1 MKLNLYKFIIAFIVG
16 VAFHLNVS
24 AQLNGTY
31 TINSAVPTGGTNFQ
45 TFAAALT
52 ALGTT
57 GVNGPVVFNVAVGSG
72 PYNESFY
79 LGAIPGSSA
88 ANKVRFNG
96 NGNTIQFAATTTD
109 PHIVRLIGTK
119 FLTLNDLVIKT
130 TSIYGWGISLS
141 AGSESDSIINCTID
155 LTASNNTSNAYS
167 NGITLTGDH
176 TSITSIGSGGRKC
189 YIGNNKILGSTGAGS
204 CYNGIRINTGSDSN
218 IVQGNL
224 ISNFHYY
231 GLYLSNTPGSLII
244 DNEFHRAN
252 KTTTG
257 VGYGMYVINS
267 SPGTKILRNRVHS
280 LGGTTGSSTSTTY
293 GIHFAT
299 GHGSAAAP
307 NIIANNVFY
316 NFNQNGI
323 NYGIS
328 TSSTYRVRFYHNTV
342 IMNVPLTSTSATYGF
357 YANGTQ
363 TETEYKN
370 NIVSITGGT
379 SGTKYGY
386 YFTSTA
392 GVIAGGLQRNNVYVN
407 SSQPGA
413 QYHSNFGGTDYAT
426 LAAFQA
432 AYPTMEL
439 GSLDINP
446 SFQNMPV
453 DFIPGPAAGALATNG
468 LQLNAFV
475 PLDFDLN
482 VRNIDPTPGAYEMN
496 VEVFDDGAADTLVSP
511 AFFCPGQYPV
521 AVTIKN
527 EGDNDITTVQV
538 NWELNGI
545 PQTPVIYNDTL
556 TPVAINPATSVALIN
571 LGNGNF
577 IAGANTLKWW
587 TSMPNNNPDPRN
599 DNDTA
604 FVTFNSK
611 ETPFVDLGADR
622 DVCVDEGQ
630 FEFLDAQN
638 PGSVYLWDNNYGG
651 MVRSVDTS
659 GTYWVTVTN
668 NFGCIG
674 SDTLTITF
682 KPKPISALGN
692 DTSVCIGTEVHLNA
706 GNAGLQY
713 YWNNGANTN
722 EIKTKIPGQYY
733 VNIIGANGC
742 ITVDTINID
751 HNGLSPL
758 LDGIHIQNLAS
769 HTFKF
774 NALNPQNIIG
784 YEWDFGDG
792 SPKSYLNSPT
802 HQYSNKGNYIVQL
815 NVSSTCGITFDT
827 MTVHIFTTGIDEIN
841 GENSLVIHPNP
852 ANDKVTLKAN
862 AGLLIENVSV
872 FNVLGAAVSI
882 NNSLNTDEYNIDLG
896 AYANG
901 MYLVVVTTNRGI
913 ITKKLEVVK

>member
-1 MKLNLYKFIIAFIVG
+1 MNF
-16 VAFHLNVS
+16 NVS

-31 TINSAVPTGGTNFQ
+31 TINSALPTGGTNFQ
-45 TFAAALT
+45 TFAAASN
-52 ALGTT
+52 ALSTV
-57 GVNGPVVFNVAVGSG
+57 GVNGPVVINVVVGSG
-72 PYNESFY
+72 PYTENFY
-79 LGAIPGSSA
+79 LGTIPGSSA
-88 ANKVRFNG
+88 TNRVRLNG

-119 FLTLNDLVIKT
+119 FLTINDLVIKT
-130 TSIYGWGISLS
+130 TSIYGWGVSLS
-141 AGSESDSIINCTID
+141 GGAESDSIINCIID
-155 LTASNNTSNAYS
+155 LTASSNTSSAYS
-167 NGITLTGDH
+167 NGITLTGNH
-176 TSITSIGSGGRKC
+176 TTISSTGSGGRKC
-189 YIGNNKILGSTGAGS
+189 YIGNNQILGSTGAGS

-231 GLYLSNTPGSLII
+231 GLYLSSTPGTLIL
-244 DNEFHRAN
+244 DNEFHRAT
-252 KTTTG
+252 KTSTG
-257 VGYGMYVINS
+257 IGYGMYIINS
-267 SPGTKILRNRVHS
+267 SPGTYILRNRVHT

-342 IMNVPLTSTSATYGF
+342 VMDKPLSSTSATYGI

-386 YFTSTA
+386 YFVSTA

-407 SSQPGA
+407 STQSGT
-413 QYHSNFGGTDYAT
+413 QYHSYFGGTTYAT

-432 AYPTMEL
+432 GNPAMEI
-439 GSLDINP
+439 GSLDIDP
-446 SFQNMPV
+446 SFQNMPT

-468 LQLNAFV
+468 LPLNAFV

-482 VRNIDPTPGAYEMN
+482 VRNVDPTPGAYEMN
-496 VEVFDDGAADTLVSP
+496 VEVFDNAGADTFVSP
-511 AFFCPGQYPV
+511 TVFCPGQYPV

-538 NWELNGI
+538 NWEFNGI
-545 PQTPVIYNDTL
+545 PQTPVIYNGLL
-556 TPVAINPATSVALIN
+556 TQPTIN
-571 LGNGNF
+571 LANSKALVNLGLANF
-577 IAGANTLKWW
+577 VAGANTIKWW
-587 TSMPNNNPDPRN
+587 TSSPNNNPDPRT

-604 FVTFNSK
+604 FVTINSK
-611 ETPFVDLGADR
+611 ETPVVDLGPDR
-622 DVCVDEGQ
+622 TICYDEGYY
-630 FEFLDAQN
+630 EFLDAQN
-638 PGSVYLWDNNYGG
+638 PGSIYLWDNNYAG
-651 MVRSVDTS
+651 MVRSINAT

-668 NFGCIG
+668 IFGCVG
-674 SDTLTITF
+674 TDTVNITF
-682 KPKPISALGN
+682 APNPKSALGN
-692 DTSVCIGTEVHLNA
+692 DTSVCNGTEVYLNA
-706 GNAGLQY
+706 GNTGVQY

-722 EIKTKIPGQYY
+722 DIKTKIAGQYY
-733 VNIIGANGC
+733 VNIIGENGC
-742 ITVDTINID
+742 ITVDTINIE
-751 HNGLSPL
+751 HNGEAPK
-758 LDGIHIQNLAS
+758 LDGIHIQNLGT

-774 NALNPQNIIG
+774 NALNPQYIIG

-802 HQYSNKGNYIVQL
+802 HQYNDKGNYLVKL
-815 NVSSTCGITFDT
+815 NVSSSCGIILDT
-827 MTVHIFTTGIDEIN
+827 MTVHIYTASIGDIKND
-841 GENSLVIHPNP
+841 NSLIIHPNP
-852 ANDKVTLKAN
+852 ANDKVSLSVTE
-862 AGLLIENVSV
+862 GLIIENVKIYSI
-872 FNVLGAAVSI
+872 LGAEIGKMQTV
-882 NNSLNTDEYNIDLG
+882 NSKEYTLSLDG
-896 AYANG
+896 YANG
-901 MYLVVVTTNRGI
+901 MYLIMVTTNKGI
-913 ITKKLEVVK
+913 ITKKLEVIK